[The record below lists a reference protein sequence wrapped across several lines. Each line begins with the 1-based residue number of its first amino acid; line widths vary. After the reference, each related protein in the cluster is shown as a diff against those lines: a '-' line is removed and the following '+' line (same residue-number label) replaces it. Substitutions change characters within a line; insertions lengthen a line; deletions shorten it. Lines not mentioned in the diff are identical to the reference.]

1 MHCFDTET
9 QRWKPLLTSMAPLPR
24 KGHTIVPVRKNK
36 EILLLLLGGAP
47 SGGSSLRMDMEVA
60 MTKHAELETGRAVW
74 QRQRVAGNPPLPRH
88 GHTCTVV
95 DRRRLVVFGGASA
108 HDETLLNDLHVLD
121 FE

>member
-1 MHCFDTET
+1 
-9 QRWKPLLTSMAPLPR
+9 
-24 KGHTIVPVRKNK
+24 
-36 EILLLLLGGAP
+36 
-47 SGGSSLRMDMEVA
+47 

-121 FE
+121 FEDNRWCLPRAEASFRPRGTGTPRP